1 MHTFETVFAQ
11 WGDDVKDFLGR
22 LLVNQGVQFEDML
35 TPQTFDPRER
45 LSAVTGIKH
54 KFLEEYVSSAHP
66 I

>member
-35 TPQTFDPRER
+35 TLQTFDRRER
-45 LSAVTGIKH
+45 LSAVTGIQH